1 MKRLLG
7 LILVIVMCMNLAA
20 CAQGG
25 TGEKPTELDKQVLS
39 LAEQVSSFKTHG
51 RVIQTAD
58 GLVCD
63 ESASGIEFN
72 ASVQGPVN
80 VTFLVTAD
88 CYFTVYID
96 GVRQEKRICVLPL
109 PEGYTAEIANFAEA
123 GDHNILLLKETEA
136 QKTCCTIVSV
146 EFPGQIKTPP
156 AENDILI
163 EFLGDSITCG
173 YGNLCNN
180 NAENPGSPMFEDA
193 TQTYAVLAAQAL
205 GADFRLISCS
215 GIGVAKG
222 HVEPTMDAY
231 FSAASYFRDKA
242 VAYEPSRVPDVIVI
256 NLGTNDFGTN
266 ASDSTLSAMVPALI
280 ELIRDTYSA
289 NVPIVWAYG
298 MMGTGKWDVISRSLD
313 QNYYGAD
320 SGIYQVTLPSN
331 FDGGG
336 QHPNLQAHE
345 EAAHVL
351 SQYLKKV
358 GLVPNTGEQ
367 VDTLKSYALAD
378 NASSFNFLGRTSMT
392 NEGLICDQ
400 SATGIEFTAYM
411 EGEVSVKVKTV
422 AECYFTVYID
432 GVRSD
437 ERIYCR
443 SDGNGFTAVIA
454 KFDVPGEH
462 TIQLLKQT
470 EALKT
475 SCCIMSVTFIGHF
488 LEPPAEKK
496 LLLEFLGDSITCGYG
511 NLCQNGEANPGSTIF
526 EDATKAYAV
535 LTAQALD
542 ADFRL
547 VSCSGI
553 GVAKGHVEP
562 TMADYFSAQNFFH
575 DSNTPYTFDRVPDIV
590 VINLGTN
597 DGGTNANENDLLAAV
612 PALIELVRSTYGTK
626 VPIVWVHGMMGDGR
640 WDTIRTALEQNYN
653 GAEDGIYSVQLPA
666 NFQGGG
672 DHPSEQAHM
681 DASRMLVQ
689 YLHQVGLA

>member
-1 MKRLLG
+1 MKRVLALL
-7 LILVIVMCMNLAA
+7 LAIVMCIGFAG
-20 CAQGG
+20 CSQSGSES
-25 TGEKPTELDKQVLS
+25 TPPTPSKQVLN
-39 LAEQVSSFKTHG
+39 LPEQISSFKTHG
-51 RVIQTAD
+51 RVIATAD

-72 ASVQGPVN
+72 AYVQGAVN

-96 GVRQEKRICVLPL
+96 GVRQEKRVGVLSL
-109 PEGYTAEIANFAEA
+109 PEGYTAQIADFEQA

-146 EFPGQIKTPP
+146 DFAGQIKTPP

-173 YGNLCNN
+173 YGNLCRNG
-180 NAENPGSPMFEDA
+180 AENPGSPMYEDA
-193 TQTYAVLAAQAL
+193 TQTYAVLAAQEL
-205 GADFRLISCS
+205 GADFRLVSCS
-215 GIGVAKG
+215 GIGVSSG
-222 HVEPTMDAY
+222 HVDPTMDAY
-231 FSAASYFRDKA
+231 FTTASYFRDQT
-242 VAYEPSRVPDVIVI
+242 VAYEPTRVPDIVVI

-266 ASDSTLSAMVPALI
+266 ANDSYLSAMVPALV
-280 ELIRDTYSA
+280 ELVRDTYGA

-298 MMGTGKWDVISRSLD
+298 MMGTGKWDVISNALN

-320 SGIYQVTLPSN
+320 SGIYQVILPSN
-331 FDGGG
+331 FEGGG
-336 QHPNLQAHE
+336 QHPNLQAHL
-345 EAAHVL
+345 EAAQVL
-351 SQYLKKV
+351 CQYLKKV

-367 VDTLKSYALAD
+367 VDTLQSYTLAD
-378 NASSFNFLGRTSMT
+378 NASSFKFHGRTSMT
-392 NEGLICDQ
+392 DEGLICDQ

-411 EGEVSVKVKTV
+411 EGEVSIKVKTV

-432 GVRSD
+432 GVRSE

-454 KFDVPGEH
+454 SFDMPGEH
-462 TIQLLKQT
+462 TILLLKQT

-475 SCCIMSVTFIGHF
+475 SCCIMSVSFIGHF
-488 LEPPAEKK
+488 LEPPAEKG
-496 LLLEFLGDSITCGYG
+496 LLIEFLGDSITCGYG
-511 NLCQNGEANPGSTIF
+511 NLYQNEEADAGSSKF

-535 LTAQALD
+535 LTAQALG

-562 TMADYFSAQNFFH
+562 TMAVFFGAQNYFR
-575 DSNTPYTFDRVPDIV
+575 DSNAGYTVDRIPDIV

-597 DGGTNANENDLLAAV
+597 DGGTNASESDLLAAV
-612 PALIELVRSTYGTK
+612 PALIELVRSTYGTD
-626 VPIVWVHGMMGDGR
+626 VPIVWAHGMMGDGR
-640 WDTIRTALEQNYN
+640 WDTIQKALEQNYN
-653 GAEDGIYSVQLPA
+653 GAEDGIYSVLLPA
-666 NFQGGG
+666 NFDGGG
-672 DHPSEQAHM
+672 DHPSEQAHQN
-681 DASRMLVQ
+681 AAQALVQ
-689 YLHQVGLA
+689 YLHYVGLA